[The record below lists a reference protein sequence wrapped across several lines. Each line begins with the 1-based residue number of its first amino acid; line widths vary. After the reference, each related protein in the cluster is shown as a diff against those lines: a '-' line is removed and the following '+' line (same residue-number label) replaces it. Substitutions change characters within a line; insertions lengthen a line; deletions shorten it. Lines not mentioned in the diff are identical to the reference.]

1 MDSKDKPKILFL
13 VTKSN
18 WGGAQRYVF
27 DIASNL
33 PPARYDIAVA
43 FGGTGS
49 VGAGAGA
56 LAEKLAVV
64 GIRTIFLKHLARD
77 VSVFSDIRAFFEILS
92 LVRRERPN
100 VVHLNSSKIGALGVL
115 AVFIYNVLLQTTN
128 YKLQARTVFTAHG
141 FAENEDRPL
150 RQKLPIALISWLTI
164 FLSAKTIVITRREY
178 ARVSRRPFIKHKLAL
193 IHNGIGDIDFM
204 DRDEARAMLTEKYG
218 VPEHTLWLGT
228 ISELHKN
235 KGLEY
240 ALRAFHHLRHRDIS
254 FVIMGDGEERAR
266 LQKII
271 ESNGLA
277 GKVFLVGFVKDAAR
291 YLPAFDIFTLT
302 SLKEGLPYVLLE
314 AGLAGLP
321 IAATDIG
328 GVPDIVGE
336 KGPGVLVPPANA
348 EETARALRALLDDSE
363 NRAVLGAAL
372 RSRVSTRF
380 SLSKM
385 LAETVRLYEV

>member
-1 MDSKDKPKILFL
+1 
-13 VTKSN
+13 
-18 WGGAQRYVF
+18 
-27 DIASNL
+27 
-33 PPARYDIAVA
+33 
-43 FGGTGS
+43 
-49 VGAGAGA
+49 
-56 LAEKLAVV
+56 
-64 GIRTIFLKHLARD
+64 
-77 VSVFSDIRAFFEILS
+77 
-92 LVRRERPN
+92 
-100 VVHLNSSKIGALGVL
+100 
-115 AVFIYNVLLQTTN
+115 
-128 YKLQARTVFTAHG
+128 
-141 FAENEDRPL
+141 
-150 RQKLPIALISWLTI
+150 
-164 FLSAKTIVITRREY
+164 
-178 ARVSRRPFIKHKLAL
+178 
-193 IHNGIGDIDFM
+193 
-204 DRDEARAMLTEKYG
+204 
-218 VPEHTLWLGT
+218 
-228 ISELHKN
+228 
-235 KGLEY
+235 
-240 ALRAFHHLRHRDIS
+240 
-254 FVIMGDGEERAR
+254 MGDGEERAR

-385 LAETVRLYEV
+385 HAETVREYAES

>member
-1 MDSKDKPKILFL
+1 MNREDKQKILFL
-13 VTKSN
+13 VTKSS

-33 PPARYDIAVA
+33 PSAEYDVAVA
-43 FGGTGS
+43 FGGTG
-49 VGAGAGA
+49 GAGTGAGA
-56 LAEKLAVV
+56 LAEKLSAA

-77 VSVFSDIRAFFEILS
+77 VSVFSDIRTFFEILS
-92 LVRRERPN
+92 LVRRERPD
-100 VVHLNSSKIGALGVL
+100 VVHLNSSKMGALGVL